1 MSENPPALQRMS
13 LKQHTIIF
21 VPHARARFRK
31 FRVTNRQLWALCG
44 GLLLL
49 TAASIF
55 TTWAFLTNTIDRNE
69 LDAVRGENEE
79 LREINQSFET
89 SIRGLEKQLLD
100 FDERTRKLAIVA
112 GIGIAGQE
120 PEVGDGGIGGIGGAG
135 YPYSESG
142 AQDSLTALQ
151 SHMAGLQDE
160 IDDVQAGLERQSQL
174 TNSTPSV
181 MPANGILTSRFGR
194 RIDPVTRRPANH
206 LGIDISTA
214 PGRPVEA
221 TADGIVVRAERI
233 GGLGNAVYLSHG
245 YGVTTRYGH
254 MSSIAVSAGDKV
266 ERGDVLGYVGS
277 TGRSTGYHVHYE
289 VRVNGRAQDPMIY
302 ILDRPTRR

>member
-1 MSENPPALQRMS
+1 MS

-44 GLLLL
+44 GLFLL

-151 SHMAGLQDE
+151 SHMAGLRDE

>member
-1 MSENPPALQRMS
+1 MS

-31 FRVTNRQLWALCG
+31 FRVTNRQLWAVCG
-44 GLLLL
+44 GLFLL

-100 FDERTRKLAIVA
+100 FEERTRKLAIVA

-120 PEVGDGGIGGIGGAG
+120 PEVGDGGIGGIGGTG
-135 YPYSESG
+135 DLSLYSESEARG
-142 AQDSLTALQ
+142 SLTTLQ
-151 SHMAGLQDE
+151 GRMAGLQGE
-160 IDDVQAGLERQSQL
+160 IEKVQDGLERQSHL
-174 TNSTPSV
+174 ANSTPSV

-233 GGLGNAVYLSHG
+233 GDLGNAVYLSHG

-254 MSSIAVSAGDKV
+254 MSSIAVSPGDKV
-266 ERGDVLGYVGS
+266 ERGDVIGYVGS

-302 ILDRPTRR
+302 ILDRPNRG